1 MLDDVLAKVEQID
14 TQRNELSKELFTL
27 IKEEIVSV
35 LEKYTEFI
43 AIRWTQSVPSFN
55 DGEPCTFSVDNAQ
68 YVTNE
73 IVSNNYDE
81 YDETVEINEEVYK
94 LFESEGSWN
103 SELKQIVYPTPE
115 SKEKADILYKI
126 DNVLYAI
133 EDLLEEQFSS
143 NAEVIVTRDSLIIN
157 DYSCGY

>member
-14 TQRNELSKELFTL
+14 AQRDELNKELFTL

-35 LEKYTEFI
+35 LDKYPEFI
-43 AIRWTQSVPSFN
+43 GIRWTQSVPSFN

-73 IVSNNYDE
+73 IVSDNYDE
-81 YDETVEINEEVYK
+81 YDETIEINEEVYK
-94 LFESEGSWN
+94 LFESEGDWD

-115 SKEKADILYKI
+115 AKEKADILDKI
-126 DNVLYAI
+126 DNVLFTI
-133 EDLLEEQFSS
+133 QDLLEEQFSS
-143 NAEVIVTRDSLIIN
+143 NAEVIVTRDSIIVN